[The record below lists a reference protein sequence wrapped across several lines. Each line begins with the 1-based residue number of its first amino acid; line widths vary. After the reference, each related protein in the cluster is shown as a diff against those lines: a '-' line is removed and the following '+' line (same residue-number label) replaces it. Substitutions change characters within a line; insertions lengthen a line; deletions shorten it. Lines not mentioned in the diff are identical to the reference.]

1 MKTNILILFVFVAG
15 FIKAQTNYLIEYDK
29 LTDRVTYYKQT
40 WVHGEQMEE
49 EVKTIRL
56 EQNDIVSVYATN
68 VNTFVFD
75 ATMLMTGI
83 KAPDNSGS
91 PVAMILSGFSGF
103 GGPAL
108 QLLTGLASHP
118 PSPVMETRGDA
129 AEEVAI
135 RKKYAAIVSDMHSNL
150 LSITKAYSEYEKNVK
165 VKYDKTLTQD
175 EIGTKLQ
182 ALLDQSESVDVE
194 AVYENLVSQRE
205 LLEELKNSE
214 ELSFDDPT
222 WEDISNIEQKLDE
235 FEWSY
240 VNEEGE
246 LRNADLTQDLID
258 VENSDFAVYHTF
270 LAKSLKE
277 YGGAYASNEFII
289 VFKEIKGEDSEQYPI
304 DYIKRFSIP
313 VKQPNTPYW
322 SLGVNA
328 VMPIGG
334 VVDFA
339 VKEIVGDSYS
349 YIPDSLEIS
358 ENSAGS
364 TLLSIGTAMAFDI
377 PTEKALIPN
386 VQIGA
391 SIAGINKSQENW
403 NISLL
408 LGGGLSFRQFPFLSV
423 NAGFSFTQMR
433 VLKDEYITDRPFVKP
448 DTIEYDDYS
457 PLFKKSFKP
466 GLYFG
471 VGIRL

>member
-29 LTDRVTYYKQT
+29 LTDRVTYYRQT
-40 WVHGEQMEE
+40 WVHGEQLEE
-49 EVKTIRL
+49 EVKSIRL

-83 KAPDNSGS
+83 ESPDNSGS

-214 ELSFDDPT
+214 ELSFDDPI

-246 LRNADLTQDLID
+246 LRNADLTKDLID
-258 VENSDFAVYHTF
+258 VENADFAVYHTF
-270 LAKSLKE
+270 RAKSLQE
-277 YGGAYASNEFII
+277 YDGAYASNEFML
-289 VFKEIKGEDSEQYPI
+289 VFKEMKGEDPERYPI
-304 DYIKRFSIP
+304 DYVKRISVP
-313 VKQPNTPYW
+313 VKQPNVPYW

-328 VMPIGG
+328 IMPIGG
-334 VVDFA
+334 VLDYSVT
-339 VKEIVGDSYS
+339 EIVGDYMMD
-349 YIPDSLEIS
+349 IPDSLSIT
-358 ENSAGS
+358 ENSTGS
-364 TLLSIGTAMAFDI
+364 VLMSLGTSLSFDI
-377 PTEKALIPN
+377 PTEKAITPSVHL
-386 VQIGA
+386 GA
-391 SIAGINKSQENW
+391 AISGINKSQENW
-403 NISLL
+403 NLNLL
-408 LGGGLSFRQFPFLSV
+408 LGGGMSFRQFPYVSL

-433 VLKDEYITDRPFVKP
+433 VLKDEYVADRPFVKP
-448 DTIEYDDYS
+448 ESISYDDYS
-457 PLFKKSFKP
+457 SLFKKTFKP
-466 GLYFG
+466 GIYFG
-471 VGIRL
+471 IGIRL